1 MSGYVFLT
9 ISIISLIS
17 YSICSASSTSF
28 KRLAIVLGSGVF
40 KANKFNLDL
49 SGSIIRSTK
58 LQVNI
63 NLVVKLNDSITFL
76 SAA

>member
-1 MSGYVFLT
+1 M
-9 ISIISLIS
+9 
-17 YSICSASSTSF
+17 SSTSF

-40 KANKFNLDL
+40 RANKFNLDL

-76 SAA
+76 SAAWAFIVKKSDSSNITT